1 LTVTTL
7 ENIGKEL
14 GSVLKEAAKKNEKFV
29 AGELTRFPDKLKTAA
44 IAYYPET
51 GLKRRSG
58 NLIRSIKG
66 FFRKDGTDS
75 YTIGLVAGGEVAK
88 YARIQHEGGTT
99 RPHIIRPR
107 VAKALRWYGGGRT
120 KGGKVSKAKGNVFF
134 AKSVNHP
141 GSHIKAKRYLIVP
154 LVDKTKQLIKDL
166 LKGIGL

>member
-1 LTVTTL
+1 MTVTTL

-88 YARIQHEGGTT
+88 YARIQHDGGTI
-99 RPHIIRPR
+99 PKHMVRPR
-107 VAKALRWYGGGRT
+107 VAKALSWMQ
-120 KGGKVSKAKGNVFF
+120 GGKRRFSKGHQVG
-134 AKSVNHP
+134 P
-141 GSHIKAKRYLIVP
+141 TTIKAKRYLIVP
-154 LVDKTKQLIKDL
+154 LIDKTKQLIKDL